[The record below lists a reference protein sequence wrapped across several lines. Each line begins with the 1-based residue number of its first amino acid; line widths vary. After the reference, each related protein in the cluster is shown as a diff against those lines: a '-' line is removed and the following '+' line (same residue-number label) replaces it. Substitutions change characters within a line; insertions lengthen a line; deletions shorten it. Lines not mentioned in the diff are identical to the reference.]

1 MKIKGLLLSVLF
13 LFVMFSGANAQK
25 QHIDFE
31 EFDLDN
37 GLHVIL
43 QQDHT
48 TPNILISVMYHVG
61 SKNENP
67 NLTGFAHFFEH
78 LMFEG
83 TKNIPRHQYDKYV
96 SRAGGELNAS
106 TSVDRTYYYEMLP
119 SNQLA
124 LGLWLESERM
134 LHAKVEPIGI
144 KTQKDVVIQEKKQRH
159 DNPPYGTF
167 LSQTFSHAYEKHP
180 YRWVTIGNEEHIRNA
195 KDEDYVNFY
204 KEFYVPNNA
213 VLTIC
218 GDFEKEEAKEL
229 IGKYFAEI
237 PKGTHEIYRPQVIEP
252 EKTKEVRDTVYDNIQ
267 LPAVIQAYHIPALG
281 TPDFYAVDMLST
293 LLTDGKSSRLHKKL
307 VDEQQLALQLFAFPM
322 PYEHPGLTL
331 AFGIP
336 NKDIEPKD
344 MEESM
349 NEEFVKVQNELISER
364 EFQKLRNKM
373 ENRLVSSNS
382 TIARRAENLATAYT
396 YFKDTQRVNQELDKY
411 MAVTRED
418 IQRVAQKYF
427 RPENRVVL
435 YYLPKS
441 KAN

>member
-13 LFVMFSGANAQK
+13 LFAVTVGASAQNGGI
-25 QHIDFE
+25 QFE
-31 EFDLDN
+31 EYDLDN

-48 TPNILISVMYHVG
+48 TPNIVISVMYHVG
-61 SKNENP
+61 SKDENP

-96 SRAGGELNAS
+96 SRAGGELNANTS
-106 TSVDRTYYYEMLP
+106 TDRTYYYEMLP

-124 LGLWLESERM
+124 LGMWLESERM
-134 LHAKVEPIGI
+134 MHAKVEAIGI
-144 KTQKDVVIQEKKQRH
+144 KTQKDVVIQEKKQRY
-159 DNPPYGTF
+159 DNPPYGTI
-167 LSQTFSHAYEKHP
+167 LPQTMKHAYEKHP
-180 YRWVTIGNEEHIRNA
+180 YQWTPIGDEKHIRNA
-195 KDEDYVNFY
+195 KDEDFLNFY
-204 KEFYVPNNA
+204 KEYYVPNNA

-218 GDFEKEEAKEL
+218 GDFQIKEAREL
-229 IGKYFAEI
+229 VDKYFAEI
-237 PKGTHEIYRPQVIEP
+237 PKGTHQISRNTIVEP
-252 EKTKEVRDTVYDNIQ
+252 EKTAEVRDTVYDNIQ
-267 LPAVIQAYHIPALG
+267 LPAVIQAYHIPAIG

-293 LLTDGKSSRLHKKL
+293 LLTDGKSSRLYKQL
-307 VDEQQLALQLFAFPM
+307 VDEKQLAIQMMAFPM
-322 PYEHPGLTL
+322 PNEDPGLTL

-336 NKDIEPKD
+336 NMGVDPKVLED
-344 MEESM
+344 AMD
-349 NEEFVKVQNELISER
+349 EEFVKVQKELISER

-373 ENRLVSSNS
+373 ENDLVSSNS

-396 YFKDTQRVNQELDKY
+396 YFKDTQRVNKELEKY
-411 MAVTRED
+411 RAVSRED

-435 YYLPKS
+435 YYLPKQ